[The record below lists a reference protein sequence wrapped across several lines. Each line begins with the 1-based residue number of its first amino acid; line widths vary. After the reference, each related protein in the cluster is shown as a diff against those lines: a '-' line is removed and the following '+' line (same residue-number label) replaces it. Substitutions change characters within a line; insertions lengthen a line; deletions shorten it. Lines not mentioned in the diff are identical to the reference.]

1 MIEFLKTRRSIRIYE
16 NREVEEERVKEIL
29 KAGLLAPTSKG
40 KRSWEFVIVNN
51 KEILEVLSKCK
62 PKASKFIGNAGVA
75 IVIIADTEK
84 STAWE
89 EDCAISSTFMTL
101 ETHKLGLGSCIVQIR
116 GREHDEKKSASEY
129 IKEELNIPEKYE
141 VASILSIGYK
151 GQERPAYEEKDI
163 DFTKIHYNK
172 F

>member
-1 MIEFLKTRRSIRIYE
+1 MLQ
-16 NREVEEERVKEIL
+16 EIK
-29 KAGLLAPTSKG
+29 KA
-40 KRSWEFVIVNN
+40 
-51 KEILEVLSKCK
+51 
-62 PKASKFIGNAGVA
+62 
-75 IVIIADTEK
+75 
-84 STAWE
+84 
-89 EDCAISSTFMTL
+89 
-101 ETHKLGLGSCIVQIR
+101 R
-116 GREHDEKKSASEY
+116 GRCFRVKKSASEY